1 MNRVLSFAAGAL
13 CGAVVGAVVV
23 LFTTP
28 ASGSQL
34 RADAWARVELAKSEA
49 RRAME
54 ETRRQKELEFEMMKQ
69 GISNGQQPPLV

>member
-1 MNRVLSFAAGAL
+1 MSKPLNFLAGAI
-13 CGAVVGAVVV
+13 CGAVVGAAGV
-23 LFTTP
+23 LLVTP

-34 RADAWARVELAKSEA
+34 RAEARARVELAKSEA

-69 GISNGQQPPLV
+69 GLVDDQQP